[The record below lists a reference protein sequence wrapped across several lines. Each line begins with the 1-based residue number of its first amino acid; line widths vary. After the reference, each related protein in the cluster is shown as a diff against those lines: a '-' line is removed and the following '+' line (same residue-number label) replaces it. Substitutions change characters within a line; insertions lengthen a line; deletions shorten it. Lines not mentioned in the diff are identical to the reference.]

1 MRPIYKSVVLE
12 SAILAV
18 SLSLQAEVNDGS
30 DVTTVGVDASTLDG
44 LRVELASPKVSGALD
59 LIASGAAVV
68 SGSTISVTLGG
79 FEELATLEQVTY
91 RLTVKARYGTQ
102 VRTLYALDITV
113 PRGTLAGGAQEY
125 EDSFAVVSTFG
136 DGGGEFP
143 DDYARQGDN
152 PNATNTAIMSK
163 VNEITSLDA
172 DLIAGKIHL
181 ATSITA
187 MGVPSSSADSLSAMA
202 AKVLQ
207 IPHELNTGVSDFE
220 QVIAPQPYI
229 WNVYSVAQDLMKD
242 ELAAYIPEYMSTYKL
257 RYGTNAF
264 FVGEYYLGYTSLEL
278 TGADGYLTCDGD
290 FYTISDGTVTHTLP
304 DGTVETYASE
314 AIIHTWHDGD
324 SGRCNRWVA
333 FFYLT
338 DGYAFANSTSSICP
352 RRVAICGLC
361 SSFAIQNENRL
372 TDVWVIGELGTL
384 EGGTTGSKWNPA
396 QVIRNYVEHSSST
409 PIYSA
414 RILTSL
420 IMPDIVS
427 ISGAIFSAGNASLIA
442 FAEYLLL
449 PELTTLQGRALI
461 LTSGTSTYS
470 SRLAY
475 LGLPKLKTC
484 KVPII
489 SSDSNNATNVLSL
502 SEISLPAIEELN
514 VTGNP
519 GGYGSHAAL
528 FVNGYTSDFG
538 SVKRLDLHSLKRQIS
553 GRLFIYNTASGY
565 VSWVNLIDIEV
576 GEMTT
581 SLNIS
586 LWNPTAV
593 LADVSPKAQL
603 VDNIKN
609 HILDHVSDATGGTQ
623 LVFTVSTNMYNAI
636 SGENITWQDQTMTL
650 ADAFLTKNW
659 LLAGA

>member
-1 MRPIYKSVVLE
+1 MSLFVVQGS
-12 SAILAV
+12 SAKDMMAQEMLIAKQEI
-18 SLSLQAEVNDGS
+18 SAAINDK
-30 DVTTVGVDASTLDG
+30 GV
-44 LRVELASPKVSGALD
+44 LASDIDTFAQL
-59 LIASGAAVV
+59 AS
-68 SGSTISVTLGG
+68 
-79 FEELATLEQVTY
+79 
-91 RLTVKARYGTQ
+91 
-102 VRTLYALDITV
+102 
-113 PRGTLAGGAQEY
+113 
-125 EDSFAVVSTFG
+125 
-136 DGGGEFP
+136 
-143 DDYARQGDN
+143 
-152 PNATNTAIMSK
+152 
-163 VNEITSLDA
+163 
-172 DLIAGKIHL
+172 KI
-181 ATSITA
+181 
-187 MGVPSSSADSLSAMA
+187 
-202 AKVLQ
+202 LQ
-207 IPHELNTGVSDFE
+207 IPQNLNTGVSDFE

-242 ELAAYIPEYMSTYKL
+242 ELAAYIPEYMATYKL

-264 FVGEYYLGYTSLEL
+264 FVGEYYLGYASLEL

-290 FYTISDGTVTHTLP
+290 FYTISDGIVTHTSP
-304 DGTVETYASE
+304 DGTVETYADTT
-314 AIIHTWHDGD
+314 ITHTWHDGD

-338 DGYAFANSTSSICP
+338 SGYTFTNSTSSICP

-361 SSFAIQNENRL
+361 NSFAIQNENRL

-384 EGGTTGSKWNPA
+384 AGGTTGSKWNPA
-396 QVIRNYVEHSSST
+396 QVIRNYVEHISST

-420 IMPDIVS
+420 IMPDLVS

-470 SRLAY
+470 SRLTY

-489 SSDSNNATNVLSL
+489 SSDSNNVTNVLSL

-519 GGYGSHAAL
+519 GGYASYAAL
-528 FVNGYTSDFG
+528 FVNGYTGDFD

-553 GRLFIYNTASGY
+553 GRLFYYNTASGY
-565 VSWVNLIDIEV
+565 VSWRNLIDIEV

-586 LWNPTAV
+586 LWNPTIV
-593 LADVSPKAQL
+593 LADASQKAQL